1 MDVIR
6 SEERLQEIEEPI
18 DQVFEITE
26 TGGEVLKKRT
36 RRASRSDGSALVA
49 QEVYDTTGG
58 QATVVRES
66 VVVETSRGRTPQEW
80 KEKCEMKEVVEE
92 KKIVGEDGKEQA
104 VKVTIEEKVFE
115 DGKV

>member
-6 SEERLQEIEEPI
+6 SEERLQEIEETI

-80 KEKCEMKEVVEE
+80 KEKCERKEVVEE